1 VGAVGAALNSVF
13 TGLGAAVTTLLAIVG
28 YVGPSETAINRFET
42 DYQRLMTGFRQ
53 WATTAWTVEIA
64 ALVQAVGDAANSL
77 FTGLGAAVALLI
89 ALRTYSSPAQS
100 AIDGFVADLQ
110 ALMLTMRDFATGAF
124 TTDSLAILN
133 TFSTVAQ
140 NLFTAMGTA
149 LDTMAAIADYTVS
162 DSQFVLALQRF
173 NQNLYT
179 AIHSWQVWI
188 IDIMAPETVALV
200 AAFSG
205 VLGDIVTGF
214 RDALNLLMDIE
225 AANLPT
231 TEDLQA
237 FLDALN
243 TLFTA
248 VVSNFQQV
256 SVDLAQ
262 AGFDIQTVLYGIFNN
277 INPQLWQ
284 AGLQTGAHFIGGLVQ
299 SMTSVS
305 IITPL
310 LNAMTDLANQLEDVL
325 RAAWG
330 ISSPS
335 KVAKRIGGQFV
346 TGLEQGLQDL
356 YGIPDMMRD
365 ALGMPALGLS
375 YEPAPQRAFLT
386 VRFEGGYQ
394 TGMSPREEAR
404 ITTAMVNELRRQ
416 GVALATR

>member
-1 VGAVGAALNSVF
+1 M
-13 TGLGAAVTTLLAIVG
+13 T
-28 YVGPSETAINRFET
+28 PET
-42 DYQRLMTGFRQ
+42 
-53 WATTAWTVEIA
+53 A
-64 ALVQAVGDAANSL
+64 ALVV
-77 FTGLGAAVALLI
+77 
-89 ALRTYSSPAQS
+89 
-100 AIDGFVADLQ
+100 
-110 ALMLTMRDFATGAF
+110 
-124 TTDSLAILN
+124 
-133 TFSTVAQ
+133 
-140 NLFTAMGTA
+140 
-149 LDTMAAIADYTVS
+149 
-162 DSQFVLALQRF
+162 
-173 NQNLYT
+173 
-179 AIHSWQVWI
+179 
-188 IDIMAPETVALV
+188 
-200 AAFSG
+200 AFSG
-205 VLGDIVTGF
+205 VLGDIVDGF

-225 AANLPT
+225 NANLPT
-231 TEDLQA
+231 TDELAA
-237 FLDALN
+237 FLDALD
-243 TLFTA
+243 TLFGA

-256 SVDLAQ
+256 SVDLQ
-262 AGFDIQTVLYGIFNN
+262 SAGYDIQTVLYAIFNN
-277 INPQLWQ
+277 INPALWA

-310 LNAMTDLANQLEDVL
+310 LNAMIDLANQLEDVL